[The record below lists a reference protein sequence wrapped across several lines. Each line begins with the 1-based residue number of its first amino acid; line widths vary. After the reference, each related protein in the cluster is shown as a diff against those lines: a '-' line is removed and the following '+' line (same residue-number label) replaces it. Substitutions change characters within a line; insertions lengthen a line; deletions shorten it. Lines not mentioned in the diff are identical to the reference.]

1 MMQQGEDLDTTLSL
15 LVPLHI
21 DGHTLADM
29 VLRSYPVDTL
39 LHLSMATI
47 PAFHRVGGRGQLG
60 IIQEGQRFFNVGR
73 KQFLERLPQRVEP
86 SNAAA

>member
-1 MMQQGEDLDTTLSL
+1 MMQQGEGLDTTLSL

-29 VLRSYPVDTL
+29 VLCSYPVNTF

-47 PAFHRVGGRGQLG
+47 SAFHRVGGRGKL
-60 IIQEGQRFFNVGR
+60 
-73 KQFLERLPQRVEP
+73 
-86 SNAAA
+86 